1 MNRSADPPSFPKI
14 VHDFFCAYLI
24 NQKNVSHQTVASYR
38 DTFRLL
44 LQFIR
49 RRRKKEPSEL
59 ILRDLNTELILEFLQ
74 YLEGERGNT
83 LQTRNARLAA
93 IRSFMKYAALRD
105 PASLVGAEN
114 LLAIPF
120 KRTESRLVGYL
131 STEEIRAILDAPDP
145 STWSGQRDRVMFAT
159 FYNTGARVSEICGL
173 RLRDV
178 DLDRSRS
185 VNLHGKGRKERS
197 IPLWKDTIAQIRQW
211 LGRIN
216 SGSSAPLFPNRKGE
230 HMTRSGVED
239 RLDKAV
245 SAATAICPSLAG
257 RIISPHVV
265 RHTTAMHLLQSGIS
279 ESVIALWLGHESV
292 TTTHRYVQ
300 ADLAMKERA
309 LSRLQEPTTT
319 PFRYRP
325 DDSLLAFLETL

>member
-1 MNRSADPPSFPKI
+1 MNHSLDPPSFSKI

-44 LQFIR
+44 LQFIHR
-49 RRRKKEPSEL
+49 QRQREPSDL
-59 ILRDLNTELILEFLQ
+59 TLLDLNADLILEFLH
-74 YLEGERGNT
+74 YLEEGRGNT
-83 LQTRNARLAA
+83 VQTRNARLAA
-93 IRSFMKYAALRD
+93 IRSFMKYASLRD
-105 PASLVGAEN
+105 PGSLVNTES
-114 LLAIPF
+114 LLAIPL
-120 KRTESRLVGYL
+120 KRTETHLVGYL
-131 STEEIRAILDAPDP
+131 SLEEMNAILNAPDP

-173 RLRDV
+173 RLRDI

-216 SGSSAPLFPNRKGE
+216 SDSNAPLFPNRKGD

-239 RLDKAV
+239 RLEKAV
-245 SAATAICPSLAG
+245 AAATAICPSLA
-257 RIISPHVV
+257 RRVISPHVL

-292 TTTHRYVQ
+292 TATHRYVE
-300 ADLAMKERA
+300 ADLATKERA
-309 LSRLQEPTTT
+309 LSRLQEPTTASV
-319 PFRYRP
+319 RYRP

>member
-1 MNRSADPPSFPKI
+1 MNHSLDPPSFPKI

-44 LQFIR
+44 LQFIQR
-49 RRRKKEPSEL
+49 QRQREPSDLTLPEL
-59 ILRDLNTELILEFLQ
+59 NADLILEFLH
-74 YLEGERGNT
+74 YLEEGRGNT
-83 LQTRNARLAA
+83 IQTRNARLAA
-93 IRSFMKYAALRD
+93 IRSFMKYASLRD
-105 PASLVGAEN
+105 PRSLVNTES
-114 LLAIPF
+114 LLAIPL
-120 KRTESRLVGYL
+120 KRTETHLVGYL
-131 STEEIRAILDAPDP
+131 SFAEINAILNAPDR

-197 IPLWKDTIAQIRQW
+197 IPLWKDTIVQIRQW
-211 LGRIN
+211 LGRID
-216 SGSSAPLFPNRKGE
+216 SGSSASLFPNRKGE

-239 RLDKAV
+239 RLEKAV
-245 SAATAICPSLAG
+245 AAATEVCPSLAG
-257 RIISPHVV
+257 RAISPHVL

-292 TTTHRYVQ
+292 TTTHRYVE

-309 LSRLQEPTTT
+309 LSRLQEPATASV
-319 PFRYRP
+319 RYRP